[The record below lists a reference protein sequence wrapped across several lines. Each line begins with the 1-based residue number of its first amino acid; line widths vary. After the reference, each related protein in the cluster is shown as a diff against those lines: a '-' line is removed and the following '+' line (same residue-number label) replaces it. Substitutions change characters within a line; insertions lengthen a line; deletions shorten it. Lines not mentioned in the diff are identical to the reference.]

1 MIGEAG
7 HGFHRSNGLSL
18 MKYKIAF
25 LALIVWGGW
34 RTGLAQT
41 IPQWEIFELALESS
55 VASKNPFWDVQ
66 LEAHFTH
73 ATEPRTVLVNGFY
86 DGESAG
92 KQIFRVRF
100 APELQGAWT
109 YKVTSNVPELN
120 GRSGQVQVTA
130 PTSKGG
136 LIRKPMMPRI
146 FFRADGTAYY
156 PVNFGLFP
164 HPNNKG
170 GTDIGPERPLDFP
183 SEKTMMQFIDL
194 LGDHGINMMM
204 DIRVLFQRSKAINDP
219 SFYPPFQVMDQR
231 TWKIDRDRFSLAYFQ
246 RLDRELTRAREKGLF
261 YTLQIMTSQAVQ
273 KGEFTWAHS
282 FYNEANGGWLRDKNG
297 DGDGDDENEYYN
309 LDDAVHR
316 KYMEAMLRYTI
327 ARTAGYWNVMY
338 RIGGDTRNPNSG
350 RVLAPE
356 LAIKWFSH
364 WHSVVRSLDPY
375 DRPLTIGRAL
385 ESVVNAVGSDWNPI
399 PDNSGAEIVA
409 CGGPSVSIS
418 NSVIPSVLRAIAAR
432 GECFWLNPDY
442 SRPVILYEAPP
453 MWKRKDL
460 YEMLRKAYWVA
471 FASGYVWAWPDAH
484 YEVLVGN
491 PPRLYDA
498 EYYGVSGHPPI
509 LADLKRM
516 SDFLAKCKLDLERL
530 APHARIV
537 SDAEA
542 DIYLLANPS
551 GQYLAVLP
559 FGGKMTLQ
567 LADPKNG
574 RYDAQFFNP
583 RNGEYQPAVEVGG
596 GPQTFTAPS
605 AEDWVLT
612 IRRK

>member
-1 MIGEAG
+1 
-7 HGFHRSNGLSL
+7 
-18 MKYKIAF
+18 MKYRIAF
-25 LALIVWGGW
+25 LALTAWFASGAGF
-34 RTGLAQT
+34 AQSV
-41 IPQWEIFELALESS
+41 PQWEIFELSFQTS
-55 VASKNPFWDVQ
+55 VPSKNPFWDVQ
-66 LEAHFTH
+66 LEARFTH
-73 ATEPRTVLVNGFY
+73 ATNNRTVIVSGFY
-86 DGESAG
+86 DGEAAG
-92 KQIFRVRF
+92 KQVFRIRF
-100 APELQGAWT
+100 APDEQGVWNYRT
-109 YKVTSNVPELN
+109 TSNVTDLN
-120 GRSGQVQVTA
+120 DRSGRVDVSR

-136 LIRKPMMPRI
+136 LIRKPMLPRI

-170 GTDIGPERPLDFP
+170 GTDIGPERKLDFP
-183 SEKTMMQFIDL
+183 SEKTMIDFIDL
-194 LGDHGINMMM
+194 LGEYGINMMM
-204 DIRVLFQRSKAINDP
+204 DIRVLFQRSQTINDP
-219 SFYPPFQVMDQR
+219 SFYPPFQVADSQA
-231 TWKIDRDRFSLAYFQ
+231 WKIDRDRFSLAYFQ
-246 RLDRELTRAREKGLF
+246 RLDRELARAREKGLF

-273 KGEFTWAHS
+273 KGEFTWSHS

-309 LDDAVHR
+309 LEDREHR

-338 RIGGDTRNPNSG
+338 RIGGDTRNPSSG
-350 RVLAPE
+350 RVIAPE

-364 WHSVVRSLDPY
+364 WHSFVRSADPY

-409 CGGPSVSIS
+409 CGGPSASIS
-418 NSVIPSVLRAIAAR
+418 NSPIPNVLRAIAAR

-484 YEVLVGN
+484 YEVLVGD

-516 SDFLAKCKLDLERL
+516 SGFLADCKLDLERL
-530 APHARIV
+530 APHRKIV
-537 SDAEA
+537 SESDG
-542 DIYLLANPS
+542 DVYTLANPS
-551 GQYLAVLP
+551 GQYLAVFP
-559 FGGKMTLQ
+559 FGGKAVLQ

-583 RNGEYQPAVEVGG
+583 RTGEYQPAVEVGG
-596 GPQTFTAPS
+596 GPQPFNAPS

-612 IRRK
+612 VRAK